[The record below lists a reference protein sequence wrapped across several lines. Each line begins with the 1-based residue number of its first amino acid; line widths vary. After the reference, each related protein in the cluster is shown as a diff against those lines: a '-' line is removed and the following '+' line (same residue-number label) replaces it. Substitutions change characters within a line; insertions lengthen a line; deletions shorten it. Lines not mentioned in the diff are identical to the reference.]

1 MKATIFFDTR
11 NYDTGEHE
19 GFALMATVECGDRTG
34 DRALDYAYSRIQNVE
49 GSWSRPMYIGD
60 EFNPDFSEDVSV
72 LKPLETYNGKKM
84 GHRSMMIGDRIIFD
98 SEWYQVDMIG
108 FKKLTKEDV
117 VRKDVFI
124 APVEV
129 A

>member
-1 MKATIFFDTR
+1 MKATVFFDTR
-11 NYDTGEHE
+11 NYESGEHE
-19 GFALMATVECGDRTG
+19 GFALMATVECGDRTR
-34 DRALDYAYSRIQNVE
+34 DRALDYVYYRMQNFE
-49 GSWSRPMYIGD
+49 GSWSREEYVGD
-60 EFNPDFSEDVSV
+60 VFNPDFSKDVSV
-72 LKPLETYNGKKM
+72 LKPLAVIDGQKM

-98 SEWYQVDMIG
+98 SEWYQVDIIG